1 MEGLPMISVH
11 VERIVINAA
20 THEQMVKLTDSKESV
35 HLMFQ
40 VDGAKGDALL
50 DVLEGRPNPIMDDL
64 LDVGQPLVSVEI
76 NQVSGDNFFAQVEG
90 EIVPAIDAVL
100 IATHLKIPI
109 YVTDEVIE
117 QAGVRPPKH

>member
-1 MEGLPMISVH
+1 MEGWHMISVH

-20 THEQMVKLTDSKESV
+20 THEQMVKLTGSEESV

-64 LDVGQPLVSVEI
+64 LKVGEALESVQI
-76 NQVSGDNFFAQVEG
+76 NQVSGDDFFAEVKG
-90 EIVPAIDAVL
+90 EIIPAIDAVL